1 VRVILLKKYF
11 SSATSPSLAHPAK
24 SLIWQ
29 GTRALPPSRGGRKK
43 CGKLSFSL
51 SLDGTYIF
59 SLALEGRAL
68 HLFSLSLDG
77 TYIFPLSLEG
87 RALHLFSLALEG
99 RGLG

>member
-11 SSATSPSLAHPAK
+11 SSATSPSL
-24 SLIWQ
+24 S
-29 GTRALPPSRGGRKK
+29 LPPSRGGRKK
-43 CGKLSFSL
+43 CGKLSFSS

-59 SLALEGRAL
+59 SLSLEGRAL
-68 HLFSLSLDG
+68 HIFS
-77 TYIFPLSLEG
+77 LSLEG

>member
-59 SLALEGRAL
+59 
-68 HLFSLSLDG
+68 
-77 TYIFPLSLEG
+77 FPLPSTGEG
-87 RALHLFSLALEG
+87 
-99 RGLG
+99 